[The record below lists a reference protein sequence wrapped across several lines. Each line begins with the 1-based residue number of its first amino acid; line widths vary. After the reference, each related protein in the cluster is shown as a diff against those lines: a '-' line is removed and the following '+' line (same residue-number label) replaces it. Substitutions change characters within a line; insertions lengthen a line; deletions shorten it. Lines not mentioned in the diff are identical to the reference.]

1 MKTLFLILALAGAAG
16 AQTPARIRLATVVPR
31 GSSIHQALLAM
42 GDEWHKAPGGPS
54 LTIYPD
60 GQMGG
65 EAETVRRMRINQIQ
79 VALMSVA
86 GLSEIDHSAAALQLM
101 PGVFRSLDEV
111 DYVRDKLKASLNP
124 LFERK
129 GFVVLCWNDAGWVR
143 LFTKKPA
150 VRPVEFKKLKVF
162 ALSSDTTQVDLMKA
176 AGYQPVPLEYTDTLT
191 GLQTGLIDAVPT
203 TPFYALAGQF
213 YGPAP
218 HMLELNYTP
227 LVGGL
232 VILKSTWDSFSASTR
247 TAIQKAAEEAGARI
261 QQRSRQE
268 MREAVEA
275 MTKRGL
281 HVHSLTTEEEAEWRA
296 NFEAAYPQIRG
307 KLVPADMFD
316 EVQRLLREYRK

>member
-1 MKTLFLILALAGAAG
+1 MKTLFLILALASAAG
-16 AQTPARIRLATVVPR
+16 AQTPARIRLASVVPR

-42 GDEWHKAPGGPS
+42 GDEWRKAPGGPS

-65 EAETVRRMRINQIQ
+65 EAETVRRMRVNQIQ

-86 GLSEIDHSAAALQLM
+86 GLSEIDPSASALQLM

-143 LFTKKPA
+143 LFSNKLA
-150 VRPVEFKKLKVF
+150 VRPAEFKKLKVF
-162 ALSSDTTQVDLMKA
+162 ALSSDTRQIDLMKA
-176 AGYQPVPLEYTDTLT
+176 LGYQPVPLEYTDTLT

-218 HMLELNYTP
+218 YMLELNYTP

-232 VILKSTWDSFSASTR
+232 VILKSAWDSFSASAQ
-247 TAIQKAAEEAGARI
+247 TAIRKAAEEAGAKI

-275 MTKRGL
+275 MAKRGM
-281 HVHSLTTEEEAEWRA
+281 HVHSLTPQEEAEWRA
-296 NFEAAYPQIRG
+296 DFEAAYPHIRG